1 MLITNAQLQPGEGLL
16 LIDIRGGIAQRIPPS
31 RQKNRCAG
39 DRHIGYPWKLEW
51 ARQLDADHS
60 INHRKQNLVAE
71 VDRLPDHRGVDVV
84 PDCVA
89 GDIWQKG
96 LAIVGHLVTC
106 GATAGGQPMDDLA
119 AI

>member
-1 MLITNAQLQPGEGLL
+1 MKVGV
-16 LIDIRGGIAQRIPPS
+16 
-31 RQKNRCAG
+31 
-39 DRHIGYPWKLEW
+39 

-96 LAIVGHLVTC
+96 LAVLAHGGHLVTC
-106 GATAGGQPMDDLA
+106 GCNSRWAAHGRSGGDLTQNT
-119 AI
+119 